1 MTKKMS
7 VHAFKLAAC
16 SAALLLL
23 PAAAVHAQSADNPP
37 KVQPAHTLPPPPRE
51 SKVVNSVQRGTN
63 AAGRGIDRAEDA
75 TRRGV
80 NNVSEKASRPVRRVG
95 ESFGRKLAPGSSGRT
110 APPPVGPQG
119 NAP

>member
-1 MTKKMS
+1 MIKKMPAHS
-7 VHAFKLAAC
+7 FALAAA

-23 PAAAVHAQSADNPP
+23 SATAVHAQSADNPP
-37 KVQPAHTLPPPPRE
+37 KVQPAHTLPPPPRD

-95 ESFGRKLAPGSSGRT
+95 ESFGRKLAPGSNGRA

-119 NAP
+119 SAP